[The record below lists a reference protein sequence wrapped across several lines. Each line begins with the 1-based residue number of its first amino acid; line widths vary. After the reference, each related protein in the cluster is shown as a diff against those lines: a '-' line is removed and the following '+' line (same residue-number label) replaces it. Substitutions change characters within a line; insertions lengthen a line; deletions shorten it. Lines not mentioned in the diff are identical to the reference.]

1 MDSRQKITSAPGYQV
16 PYAAAVKKAVK
27 GTGVAVT
34 SVGMISSGK
43 QAQGYLDDGSVD
55 AVMVARGFLKD
66 PNLVW
71 HWADELDIDIH
82 VAAQCKFLVLDA
94 GKLILTIARWMEL
107 WYHPHSPAK
116 KALSADVLAQESFN
130 LHIVIEVMI
139 YRMNRNT

>member
-16 PYAAAVKKAVK
+16 PYAAAVKKAVE
-27 GTGVAVT
+27 GNGVAVT

-71 HWADELDIDIH
+71 HWADELEIDIH
-82 VAAQCKFLVLDA
+82 VAAQCKSLVLDA
-94 GKLILTIARWMEL
+94 RKLMLTIARWMEL
-107 WYHPHSPAK
+107 WHHPHSPAK
-116 KALSADVLAQESFN
+116 KALSADALMCLLDSLLTFI
-130 LHIVIEVMI
+130 LL
-139 YRMNRNT
+139 